1 MERSSNVDDLW
12 NENEKSVKTAVT
24 EVLGFEERR
33 TRKKWFNEQCK
44 IASTEKGFART
55 KMLQYPSEENKRLL
69 AIKQRNHKQ
78 MFRRKKS
85 AWENSILEVDA
96 EENLSTVEQRLDELT
111 IEEVERAVDMLKSE
125 EAPEKDAIVAELL
138 KEGGK

>member
-85 AWENSILEVDA
+85 AWENSILEVI
-96 EENLSTVEQRLDELT
+96 ENSYKNNLKLFFEKANENKVRFKAKST
-111 IEEVERAVDMLKSE
+111 I
-125 EAPEKDAIVAELL
+125 I
-138 KEGGK
+138 